1 MSETGQVIEID
12 PKAKY
17 VLMIPKGMPLAELS
31 RINDRLKEWLDSDFP
46 FIYLRDDVIL
56 VKVLEVSDV

>member
-1 MSETGQVIEID
+1 MSETGQVVEID

-17 VLMIPKGMPLAELS
+17 VLMIPKSVPMAEIN

-56 VKVLEVSDV
+56 VKVLENTD